1 MNAVLPES
9 VDAWRMVQGRCA
21 FRGSLPLA
29 AMSRLCDSLAATS
42 GDVVFDL
49 EFGKDE
55 LGVAQVRVRADASLP
70 LICQRTMET
79 FAFPVHVDT
88 RLGLISREED
98 EANLPADVEP
108 LLTSN
113 GLLRLADVV
122 EDELI
127 LAVPVVP
134 VKPGTTPTRQVW
146 SDDADSQEATTDN
159 PFAALAKIKT
169 ANK

>member
-1 MNAVLPES
+1 
-9 VDAWRMVQGRCA
+9 MVQGRCA

-29 AMSRLCDSLAATS
+29 AMPRLRESLAAS
-42 GDVVFDL
+42 YGDVVFDL

-55 LGVAQVRVRADASLP
+55 LGVAQLRVRAEAALP
-70 LICQRTMET
+70 LICQRTLEI
-79 FAFPVHVDT
+79 FALPVVIDT
-88 RLGLISREED
+88 RLGLIAQEED
-98 EANLPADVEP
+98 EAGLPADVEP

-113 GLLRLADVV
+113 GLLRLADVI

-134 VKPGTTPTRQVW
+134 VKPDTSPQRQVW
-146 SDDADSQEATTDN
+146 SDAVESQDAVTDN

-169 ANK
+169 AKN